1 MQQKKK
7 QDATPLHVF
16 TGSVEHAIAHIE
28 ESVEMTVDH
37 RYLRWFAMKL
47 FERDEEAVKDLN
59 IPADV
64 KAISSSTLLTVRMRW
79 MMMQRVLSQTRDMLT
94 SASV

>member
-1 MQQKKK
+1 MDCEIIEISALKGEGGFEAAQKAVEAAEKK

-37 RYLRWFAMKL
+37 RYLRWFAI
-47 FERDEEAVKDLN
+47 ET
-59 IPADV
+59 
-64 KAISSSTLLTVRMRW
+64 TLSVMRKQSKTLKYFRQ
-79 MMMQRVLSQTRDMLT
+79 M
-94 SASV
+94 